1 MQCFGNGRPHLTNTE
16 YAYNKKSKVRYN
28 HIAHLAHENK
38 CQTSNGKVSIDCSGY
53 LVRADSYA
61 SLLSLTYGESLCAPC
76 DLSSVYILTPPPLV
90 KCLCEIPVSRHFI
103 DALIE
108 ELGALFPA
116 FAPFVNDAFLAEMG
130 IGPHTMKVPWNFL
143 RSPDSWNAN
152 HCVYDGS
159 GDNIIELCDPSGTGS
174 LWPYD
179 GSHNVLDN
187 PSTLDGSGVCI
198 INNNNIFG
206 SSCLTRYY
214 PVGSFAFKFRELIN
228 MWIYAQDGSN
238 PNAVMG
244 IFPVQE
250 LIDKMKGAGYG
261 AQRPDVSW
269 SNYLSNVNGSGFGSL
284 RFFLTSN
291 G

>member
-108 ELGALFPA
+108 ELQALFPT
-116 FAPFVNDAFLAEMG
+116 FAPSIHNAFLTAMG

-143 RSPDSWNAN
+143 RSPDAWNAN
-152 HCVYDGS
+152 HIVYDGS
-159 GDNIIELCDPSGTGS
+159 GDNIIELCDPSGAGS
-174 LWPYD
+174 TWHYD
-179 GSHNVLDN
+179 SSHNVLNN
-187 PSTLDGSGVCI
+187 PETLDGSGVCI

-214 PVGSFAFKFRELIN
+214 PVGTFAFKFRELIN

-238 PNAVMG
+238 PNTVIG
-244 IFPVQE
+244 FPVQS
-250 LIDKMKGAGYG
+250 LIDAMKGAGYG

-269 SNYLSNVNGSGFGSL
+269 SNYLSNVNGNGFGSL